1 MDYKIITDYKLVD
14 IKKWEEFV
22 KNHPEGNIFQ
32 TPEMY
37 NVHKSGKNYE
47 PILVVCINSE
57 DEIVGII
64 VSVIQREY
72 KGLLGKLSSR
82 SIIWGAPLIKDDNI
96 EIFKI
101 LINEYDKIAKKKA
114 VYTQIRNLWNT
125 DNYKEIFEKHGYV
138 YEEHLNI
145 LVDLTKSEDAL
156 WKDMYPKRRNEINKS
171 EKLGVSVEIFSEA
184 DLVDRSYDIIHE
196 VYKRAKLP
204 LPGKEYFKSA
214 NSILGVKG
222 YIKLFGAFY
231 EGKLLGVMYLLF
243 FNGRAYEWYI
253 GSFFDYM
260 KMHPN
265 DLIVW
270 KVFKWCKKNGY
281 RIFDVGGAGKPGIE
295 YGVREYKKKFGG
307 ITVNLGRY
315 QKVHNRFLMSI
326 SFIGFKLW
334 QLIKF

>member
-1 MDYKIITDYKLVD
+1 MDYKITTDYKLVD
-14 IKKWEEFV
+14 IEKWEEFV
-22 KNHPEGNIFQ
+22 KNHPNGNVFQ

-37 NVHKSGKNYE
+37 NVYKSEKYYE
-47 PILVVCINSE
+47 PILVVCNNSE
-57 DEIVGII
+57 DDIVGIV

-82 SIIWGAPLIKDDNI
+82 SIIWGAPLVKEDNI
-96 EIFKI
+96 EIFEI
-101 LINEYDKIAKKKA
+101 LLKEYDIIVKHKA

-125 DNYKEIFEKHGYV
+125 DNFREIFEKHGYV

-171 EKLGVSVEIFSEA
+171 EKLGVSVEIFNEA
-184 DLVDRSYDIIHE
+184 NLVDNSYKIIRE

-204 LPGKEYFKSA
+204 LPGKKYFESA
-214 NSILGVKG
+214 NNILGVKG

-231 EGKLLGVMYLLF
+231 EGKLLGAMYLLC

-253 GSFFDYM
+253 GSYFEYM

-270 KVFKWCKKNGY
+270 KIFKWCKMNDY

-307 ITVNLGRY
+307 STENLGRY
-315 QKVHNRFLMSI
+315 QKVYNRFSMSI
-326 SFIGFKLW
+326 STIGFKLW